1 MQLNTIKT
9 TNLTKYDDCEGQ
21 HAFESKRWS
30 CTISGKT
37 VPLVL
42 LMEVLNMEEIT
53 GEEEFQDYPY
63 LVSVSLMVARPHKS
77 FYDGEGKPSKSEL
90 LYYCHQYMGGV
101 PFDHELIRIDS
112 LNNNIMGELKA
123 KQAKIKTTKH
133 DYGTIAAQEGKGSSF
148 SYPMFKDSESAYEF
162 GKQLIEAYGDT
173 LLGLVGFI
181 LDKPINLVGETGWG
195 VLKKQLKGV
204 K

>member
-9 TNLTKYDDCEGQ
+9 MNLTMHDDCEGQ
-21 HAFESKRWS
+21 HVFESKHWS
-30 CTISGKT
+30 CTISGKK
-37 VPLVL
+37 VPLVI
-42 LMEVLNMEEIT
+42 LMEVLNMEDIT
-53 GEEEFQDYPY
+53 GEEEYPY

-77 FYDGEGKPSKSEL
+77 FYEGKGKPSKGEL
-90 LYYCHQYMGGV
+90 LYECHQYIGGV
-101 PFDHELIRIDS
+101 PFDHELIKIDT
-112 LNNNIMGELKA
+112 LNNNIMGELRA
-123 KQAKIKTTKH
+123 KNAKIKTTKH

-181 LDKPINLVGETGWG
+181 LDKPINLVGETGWN
-195 VLKKQLKGV
+195 VLRKQLKGV